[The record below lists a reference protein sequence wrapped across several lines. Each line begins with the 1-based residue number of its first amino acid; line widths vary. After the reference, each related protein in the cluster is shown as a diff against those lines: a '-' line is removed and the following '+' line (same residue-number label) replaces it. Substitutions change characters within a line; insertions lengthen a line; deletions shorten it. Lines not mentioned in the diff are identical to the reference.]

1 MKLIEEYIKLL
12 EAIYYKQDLAQLM
25 QQFNWTPNLLKYY
38 AEQLQEHGYL
48 KIDYHKGGRTY
59 SLTHKGEVAIE
70 SPDKI
75 NDDSSIGMNSIN
87 ITGSINA
94 PISFLQNSDQNTVNI
109 NQNINQNITETLKS
123 IDCLSQY
130 IKKFPENEREIA
142 NVHLEDL
149 KHEVE
154 KHEQSKPQKIR
165 AYFLAFIGIALPLL
179 SCLANTTD
187 FLNNVTDLA
196 SKFSIE
202 LSEIPKI
209 QGQ

>member
-12 EAIYYKQDLAQLM
+12 EAIYYKQDLAQLRR
-25 QQFNWTPNLLKYY
+25 QFDWTHDQLRYY
-38 AEQLQEHGYL
+38 AEELQ
-48 KIDYHKGGRTY
+48 KDDYISIYEEIGGSHYRLTPKG
-59 SLTHKGEVAIE
+59 KVAIK

-109 NQNINQNITETLKS
+109 TQNINQNITETLKS

-130 IKKFPENEREIA
+130 IKKFPENKREIA

-149 KHEVE
+149 KQEVE

-165 AYFLAFIGIALPLL
+165 AYFMAFIGIALPLL
-179 SCLANTTD
+179 SCVANTTD

-202 LSEIPKI
+202 LPEIPKI